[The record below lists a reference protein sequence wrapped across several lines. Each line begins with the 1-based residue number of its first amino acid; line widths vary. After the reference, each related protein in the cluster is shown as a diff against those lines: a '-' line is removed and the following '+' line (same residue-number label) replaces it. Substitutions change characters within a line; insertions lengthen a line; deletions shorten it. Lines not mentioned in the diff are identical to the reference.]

1 MRAWF
6 GFGVGV
12 CYLIVCLTT
21 VPCLT
26 FGQGQT
32 SQKSAERKM
41 IRNVGTSPALASE
54 ILINERAVWEAAKL
68 RDMRR
73 FAELV
78 ADDARMVFTSGVMTK
93 QQYMQTVGKRTIN
106 DYSLENFQVFMPA
119 EGTVI
124 TLYQATVSGASNGK
138 VFPATT
144 LRESS
149 VWIKRAGKWVA
160 VWNQETPIY

>member
-6 GFGVGV
+6 GCGV
-12 CYLIVCLTT
+12 CQLIFCLTT

-26 FGQGQT
+26 FGPGHT
-32 SQKSAERKM
+32 SQGWVEQNM
-41 IRNVGTSPALASE
+41 IRNESTSPALASE
-54 ILINERAVWEAAKL
+54 ILINEKAVWQAAKL

-78 ADDARMVFTSGVMTK
+78 SDDARMVFTSGVMTK
-93 QQYMQTVGKRTIN
+93 QEYMQAVGKRAIT

-124 TLYQATVSGASNGK
+124 TLYQATVSGTSNGK
-138 VFPATT
+138 VFPTTT

-149 VWIKRAGKWVA
+149 VWIKRADKWVA
-160 VWNQETPIY
+160 VWNQETPVH

>member
-6 GFGVGV
+6 GRRV
-12 CYLIVCLTT
+12 CQLILCLTT

-26 FGQGQT
+26 FGQSHA
-32 SQKSAERKM
+32 SQGWVEQNM
-41 IRNVGTSPALASE
+41 IRNENTSPALTSE
-54 ILINERAVWEAAKL
+54 ILINEKAVWQAAKL
-68 RDMRR
+68 RDMRG

-93 QQYMQTVGKRTIN
+93 QEYMQAVGKRTIT

-124 TLYQATVSGASNGK
+124 TLYQATVSGTSNGK
-138 VFPATT
+138 VFPTTT

-149 VWIKRAGKWVA
+149 VWIKRVGKWVA
-160 VWNQETPIY
+160 VWNQETPVH